1 MNTLKVTLIDVGW
14 GDSIFIEAETEGAPR
29 PRYGLIDSNDQEN
42 ICSSFIFLKRYFE
55 RSQVQLPEDKPVF
68 DFVILTHF
76 HADHG
81 DGLKKIMREYGTK
94 AFWYPKTIA
103 PGGLSE
109 LIRFANRSDNVG
121 FHEAVNSD
129 KDFPAFG
136 PATGRFL
143 WPPYSQGEENID
155 AVNENNNSVVLA
167 LTLDQVTFLL
177 TGDAE
182 GEVWQKIGALP
193 ADTRFFKVPHHGSV
207 NGTFLEPAHTT
218 PWVDNC
224 PGGALLG
231 ISSHIR
237 PFHHPHK
244 EVVDLFQRLD
254 RTVFRTDEH
263 YHVTVE
269 TNGRD
274 VKVKYSHFAEE

>member
-1 MNTLKVTLIDVGW
+1 MDKLSVSLIDVGW
-14 GDSIFIEAETEGAPR
+14 GDSIFIEAGTDGQK

-42 ICSSFIFLKRYFE
+42 LCSSFIFLKRYFE
-55 RSQVQLPEDKPVF
+55 RGEVRLPEDKPVF
-68 DFVILTHF
+68 DFIILTHF

-81 DGLKKIMREYGTK
+81 DGLKKIMREFGTK
-94 AFWYPKTIA
+94 AFWYPKTSH

-121 FHEAVNSD
+121 FHEAVNSG
-129 KDFPAFG
+129 KDFPPFG

-143 WPPYSQGEENID
+143 WPPYSQGNENID
-155 AVNENNNSVVLA
+155 AANENNNSVVLA
-167 LTLDQVTFLL
+167 LRLGQVTFLL

-182 GEVWQKIGALP
+182 GEVWEKIGTLP

-207 NGTFLEPAHTT
+207 NGTFLGAAGAT
-218 PWVDNC
+218 PWVDKC
-224 PGGALLG
+224 PGQAYLG

-237 PFHHPHK
+237 PFEHPHQK
-244 EVVDLFQRLD
+244 VVDLFRNLN

-263 YHVTVE
+263 HHVMVE
-269 TNGRD
+269 TDGGR
-274 VKVKYSHFAEE
+274 VWVKYSHI